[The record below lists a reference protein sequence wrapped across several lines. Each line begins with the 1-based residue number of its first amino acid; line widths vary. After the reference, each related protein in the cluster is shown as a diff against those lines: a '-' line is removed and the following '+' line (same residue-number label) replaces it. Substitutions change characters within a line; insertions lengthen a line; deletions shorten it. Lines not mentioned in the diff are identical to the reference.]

1 MMNLNRSDELERS
14 KIMKNKNL
22 VQETIDQLK
31 KYIQTE
37 NFKDGSKLPIEKQL
51 AEKFGVGRSTLR
63 EAVKILEYGGVL
75 EVKQGAGTFVRVV
88 EERSNLRKDLID
100 VREMLE
106 TTAGKLACENRTE
119 ADLAILNQAL
129 FTRNRLLAKGNFSEY
144 IQADLDFHLLIVKSS
159 KNRFLIQWYQEIYT
173 DLKAMLSTLVID
185 SIDYQDNSNLHQK
198 MFDGILGQEPAVVVE
213 AILENS
219 RRK

>member
-1 MMNLNRSDELERS
+1 
-14 KIMKNKNL
+14 MKNKNL
-22 VQETIDQLK
+22 VQVTIDQLK

-37 NFKDGSKLPIEKQL
+37 NFKDGDKLLIEKQL

-75 EVKQGAGTFVRVV
+75 EVKQGAGTFVKAL
-88 EERSNLRKDLID
+88 EEGSNLRKDLID

-119 ADLAILNQAL
+119 ADLAALNQAL

-159 KNRFLIQWYQEIYT
+159 KNGFLIQWYQEIFT
-173 DLKAMLSTLVID
+173 DLKTMLSTLVID
-185 SIDYQDNSNLHQK
+185 SIDYQDNTNLHQK
-198 MFDGILGQEPAVVVE
+198 MFDGILAQEPAVIVE

>member
-1 MMNLNRSDELERS
+1 
-14 KIMKNKNL
+14 MKNKNL

-31 KYIQTE
+31 KFIQTE
-37 NFKDGSKLPIEKQL
+37 NNKDGTKLPVEKQL

-63 EAVKILEYGGVL
+63 EAVKILEYSGVL

-88 EERSNLRKDLID
+88 EGSTNLSKELID

-119 ADLAILNQAL
+119 ADLAVLNQAL
-129 FTRNRLLAKGNFSEY
+129 FIRNRLLAKGNFSEY

-159 KNRFLIQWYQEIYT
+159 KNSFLIQWYQEIFT
-173 DLKAMLSTLVID
+173 DLKTMLSTLVID
-185 SIDYQDNSNLHQK
+185 SIDYQDNTNLHQK
-198 MFDGILGQEPAVVVE
+198 MFDGILAQEPSIVVE